1 MNGMTEPHRV
11 PETRCDPSEGSELT
25 SKHIHKY
32 SEFYES
38 ARYNN
43 SLGTNTTT
51 LLHLAT
57 ALALGCEP

>member
-1 MNGMTEPHRV
+1 MY
-11 PETRCDPSEGSELT
+11 
-25 SKHIHKY
+25 KY
-32 SEFYES
+32 GEFYDS

-43 SLGTNTTT
+43 SLGTKTTN

>member
-1 MNGMTEPHRV
+1 MYAKCATSRKSPLS
-11 PETRCDPSEGSELT
+11 SE
-25 SKHIHKY
+25 HMHKY
-32 SEFYES
+32 REFYDS

-43 SLGTNTTT
+43 SLDTKTTT